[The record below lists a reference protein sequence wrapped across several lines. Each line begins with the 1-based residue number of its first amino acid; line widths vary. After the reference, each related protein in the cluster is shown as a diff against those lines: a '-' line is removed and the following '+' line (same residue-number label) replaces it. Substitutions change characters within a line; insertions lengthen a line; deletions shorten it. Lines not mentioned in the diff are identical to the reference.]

1 MPSVDFTESVV
12 EAAALQWF
20 AEIGYDVG
28 HGPDLEPG
36 GIVQARAKL
45 SDVMLRPRLL
55 DALRK
60 INPGV
65 PDSALEEVVRRVE
78 QVGQPSL
85 VLTNRDFHLM
95 LVNGIEVDVMTDDG
109 LRGERVV
116 FIDFDDPDVNE
127 FLAVN
132 QVTVK
137 GTHTR
142 RPDIVVYVNGLP
154 LAVIELKNIADEK
167 TTIEQAYKQLQTYKQ
182 QIPALFHTNELL
194 VISDGVL
201 TETGTITSPRG
212 RFAAWKTVDGDA
224 LDHNGSLE
232 TAIRGIFEPRR
243 FLDLIRHFVVF
254 EDDGKNVA
262 KKVALYHQY
271 HAVQKAVATA
281 LDVSATND
289 VRRKGK
295 GGVLWHTQGSGKS
308 LTMLFFAG
316 KLIRQPALTN
326 PTIVM
331 ITDRT
336 DLDGQLFGT
345 FARGAHLLRQEP
357 VQAESRAHLWE
368 LLRVNAGGVVF
379 TTIQKFLN
387 EEGEEQF
394 PELSA
399 RRNIIVMADE
409 AHRSQYGL
417 GERFGK
423 KGGVK
428 TGLAQN
434 MRDALPNAT
443 YVAFTGTPLELT
455 DKSTKLVFGDYI
467 DIYDVGRAIED
478 KATVP
483 IYYEGRLVKLDLP
496 DDAADLLDQE
506 FDDLTEDMEDA
517 EKSNRGSKW
526 AQLEA
531 VVGTPKRL
539 AQVAVD
545 LVQHIDRR
553 YEANAGKVMIV
564 TMSRRIAVDL
574 HDQIALLRP
583 DWVGENGIDDVG
595 AMKVIMTGSSSDPV
609 RWQEHIRNKER
620 RERLANRFK
629 DPDDPFQVVI
639 VRDMWLTGFDAPSL
653 HTIYIDKRMKGH
665 GLMQAIAR
673 VNRVFEGKTGGLVV
687 DYLGIANNL
696 KEALRVYM
704 REDPGGKA
712 PIENQDD
719 GEFTLDRLING
730 MVRELE
736 YSREVFAGFDYILAL
751 DGSPTERVQTIKVA
765 QDFLLQKNGWK
776 GTVIDRFLD
785 HATALMKAF
794 ALASATPQAQAIKR
808 EVAFFQ
814 TVKVAIA
821 KTTGRGNAA
830 KDERLDHAIRQLVD
844 RAIVQDGVVDIFA
857 AAGLEKPN
865 IAVISDTF
873 LDDVR
878 TMPQKNLA
886 LEMLKKLLNDEI
898 TASRRTSIVQSRR
911 FSEKLDESINRYHN
925 GALEMAQIIEA
936 LIELAQEMRTEA
948 NRGEELGLRG
958 DEYAFYEA
966 LALSESAKV
975 VMGDDQLLT
984 IAREVAQTVRQ
995 NASIDWRQREQVQA
1009 KLRVMVRRVL
1019 NRHKYPP
1026 ENRDEAVALI
1036 IQQAEMLVEETLRLR
1051 HALRTGSDVGSA

>member
-1 MPSVDFTESVV
+1 MPAVDFTESIV
-12 EAAALQWF
+12 ELAALEWF
-20 AEIGYDVG
+20 GELGYTIG

-36 GIVQARAKL
+36 GLIEARATL
-45 SDVMLRPRLL
+45 QEVILRPRLL
-55 DALRK
+55 DALRR

-65 PDSALEEVVRRVE
+65 PEDAIEEAVRRIE
-78 QVGQPSL
+78 RVGQPSL
-85 VLTNRDFHLM
+85 VLTNREFHAM
-95 LVNGIEVDVMTDDG
+95 LVNGIDVEVMTPDG

-116 FIDFDDPDVNE
+116 LVDFDHPDANE

-142 RPDIVVYVNGLP
+142 RPDIVVFVNGLP
-154 LAVIELKNIADEK
+154 LAVIELKNMASP
-167 TTIEQAYKQLQTYKQ
+167 TATIEQAYKQLQTYKQ
-182 QIPALFHTNELL
+182 QIPRLFHTNELL
-194 VISDGVL
+194 VISDGAL
-201 TETGTITSPRG
+201 TEIGTITSGRE
-212 RFAAWKTVDGDA
+212 RFATWKTIDGEV
-224 LDHNGSLE
+224 LDHKGSLE
-232 TAIRGIFEPRR
+232 TAIKGIFEPHR

-254 EDDGKNVA
+254 EDDGKRVV
-262 KKVALYHQY
+262 KKVAQYHQF

-281 LDVSATND
+281 LQATGANGD
-289 VRRKGK
+289 GK

-345 FARGAHLLRQEP
+345 FSKGADLLRQEP
-357 VQAESRAHLWE
+357 VQATSRAHLRQ
-368 LLRVNAGGVVF
+368 LLAVDTGGVVF

-387 EEGEEQF
+387 EDGEEQF
-394 PELSA
+394 PQLSD
-399 RRNIIVMADE
+399 RRNVIVMADE

-417 GERFGK
+417 GNRVGK
-423 KGGVK
+423 DGTLK

-443 YVAFTGTPLELT
+443 YVAFTGTPLELA
-455 DKSTKLVFGDYI
+455 DKSTKMVFGDYI

-483 IYYEGRLVKLDLP
+483 IYYEGRLVRLDLP
-496 DDAADLLDQE
+496 DDAAGLLDQG
-506 FDDLTEDMEDA
+506 FDDLTEDREETERVRMA
-517 EKSNRGSKW
+517 SKW

-531 VVGTPKRL
+531 VVGTGKRL
-539 AQVAVD
+539 AQVAAD

-553 YEANAGKVMIV
+553 YEANGGKVMIV

-574 HDQIALLRP
+574 YNQIATLRP
-583 DWVGENGIDDVG
+583 EWVGESDDDG
-595 AMKVIMTGSSSDPV
+595 AMKVIMTGSASDPLE
-609 RWQEHIRNKER
+609 WQSHVRNKER
-620 RERLANRFK
+620 RDRLAERFK
-629 DPDDPFQVVI
+629 DADDPFRIVI

-653 HTIYIDKRMKGH
+653 HTIYIDKPMKGH

-673 VNRVFEGKTGGLVV
+673 VNRVFREKTGGLVV

-696 KEALRVYM
+696 KEALRIYM
-704 REDPGGKA
+704 QEDPGGKA
-712 PIENQDD
+712 PIQNDE
-719 GEFTLDRLING
+719 EFSLDKLINE
-730 MVRELE
+730 MVRQLE
-736 YSREVFAGFDYILAL
+736 YCRETFAGFDYSLFL
-751 DGSPTERVQTIKVA
+751 TGSPSERVQTIAEA
-765 QDFLLQKNGWK
+765 QNFLLIKNGYN
-776 GTVIDRFLD
+776 GAVIDRFLD
-785 HATALMKAF
+785 HAMALLKAF

-821 KTTGRGNAA
+821 KTAGRGSAA
-830 KDERLDHAIRQLVD
+830 KDERLDWAVRQLVD
-844 RAIVQDGVVDIFA
+844 QAIAPDGVVDIFA

-865 IAVISDTF
+865 IAVISDAF
-873 LDDVR
+873 LDEVR

-898 TASRRTSIVQSRR
+898 TATRRTSIAQSRK
-911 FSEKLDESINRYHN
+911 FSEKLEDSLNRYHN
-925 GALEMAQIIEA
+925 RGLEMAQIIEA
-936 LIELAQEMRTEA
+936 LIELAQTMRTEA
-948 NRGEELGLRG
+948 NRSEELGLKG
-958 DEYAFYEA
+958 DEYAFFEA
-966 LALSESAKV
+966 LAMCESAKQ

-995 NASIDWRQREQVQA
+995 NASIDWRQREQVRA
-1009 KLRVMVRRVL
+1009 RLRATVRRVL
-1019 NRHKYPP
+1019 RKHKYPP
-1026 ENRDEAVALI
+1026 DQTEDAARLI
-1036 IQQAEMLVEETLRLR
+1036 LEQAEALAEEEF
-1051 HALRTGSDVGSA
+1051 AA

>member
-1 MPSVDFTESVV
+1 MSAVEFTESVV
-12 EAAALQWF
+12 EQAALAWF
-20 AEIGYDVG
+20 AEIGYDIG

-36 GIVQARAKL
+36 GIIQARANL
-45 SDVMLRPRLL
+45 TDVLLRPRLL
-55 DALRK
+55 DALRR

-65 PDSALEEVVRRVE
+65 PEAALEEAVRRVE

-95 LVNGIEVDVMTDDG
+95 LVNGIEVDVMTGDG
-109 LRGERVV
+109 LRGVRVV
-116 FIDFDDPDVNE
+116 LVDFDHPEANE

-154 LAVIELKNIADEK
+154 LAVLELKNIADAN
-167 TTIEQAYKQLQTYKQ
+167 TTIEQAYHQLQTYKQ
-182 QIPALFHTNELL
+182 QIPALFHTSELL

-201 TETGTITSPRG
+201 TEVGTITSGRE
-212 RFAAWKTVDGDA
+212 RFATWKTIDGDA
-224 LDHNGSLE
+224 LDHTGSLE
-232 TAIRGIFEPRR
+232 TAIRGIFEPHR
-243 FLDLIRHFVVF
+243 FLDLIHHFVVF
-254 EDDGKNVA
+254 EDDGKQVV
-262 KKVALYHQY
+262 KKVAQYHQF
-271 HAVQKAVATA
+271 HAVQKAVTTA
-281 LDVSATND
+281 LEASGTHGD
-289 VRRKGK
+289 GK

-316 KLIRQPALTN
+316 KLIRQSALAN

-345 FARGAHLLRQEP
+345 FSRGKHLLRQDP
-357 VQAESRAHLWE
+357 VQAESRAHLRQ
-368 LLRVNAGGVVF
+368 LLSVNTGGVVF

-394 PELSA
+394 PQLSD

-417 GERFGK
+417 GERFGQ
-423 KGGVK
+423 KGAIK

-443 YVAFTGTPLELT
+443 YVAFTGTPLELA
-455 DKSTKLVFGDYI
+455 DKSTKMVFGDYI

-478 KATVP
+478 RATVP
-483 IYYEGRLVKLDLP
+483 IYYEGRLVRLDLP
-496 DDAADLLDQE
+496 EDQADILDQE
-506 FDDLTEDMEDA
+506 FDELTEDREED
-517 EKSNRGSKW
+517 EKSRMASKW
-526 AQLEA
+526 AQLES

-539 AQVAVD
+539 AQVAAD
-545 LVQHIDRR
+545 LVEHIDRR

-574 HDQIALLRP
+574 YNQLVRVRP
-583 DWVGENGIDDVG
+583 EWASEAGDEG
-595 AMKVIMTGSSSDPV
+595 AMKVIMTGSASDPLE
-609 RWQEHIRNKER
+609 WQPHIRNKEKR
-620 RERLANRFK
+620 DQLANRFK
-629 DPDDPFQVVI
+629 DPDDPFRIVI

-653 HTIYIDKRMKGH
+653 HTIYIDKPMKGH

-673 VNRVFEGKTGGLVV
+673 VNRVFEDKTGGLVV

-696 KEALRVYM
+696 KEALRIYM
-704 REDPGGKA
+704 QEDPGGQA
-712 PIENQDD
+712 PIQNETGD
-719 GEFTLDRLING
+719 EFSLDQLING

-736 YSREVFAGFDYILAL
+736 YCREAFEGFDYILAL
-751 DGSPTERVQTIKVA
+751 DGSPAERMQVVA
-765 QDFLLQKNGWK
+765 NAQNFLLQKNGWK

-785 HATALMKAF
+785 HATALLKAF
-794 ALASATPQAQAIKR
+794 ALASATPQAQKIKR

-821 KTTGRGNAA
+821 KTTGRGSAA
-830 KDERLDHAIRQLVD
+830 KDERLDHAVRQLVD
-844 RAIVQDGVVDIFA
+844 EAIAPSGVVDIFA
-857 AAGLEKPN
+857 AAELEKPN
-865 IAVISDTF
+865 ISVISDAF
-873 LDDVR
+873 LDEVR
-878 TMPQKNLA
+878 TMPQQNLA

-898 TASRRTSIVQSRR
+898 TARRKTSIVQSRR
-911 FSEKLDESINRYHN
+911 FSEKLEESLNRYHN
-925 GALEMAQIIEA
+925 RALEMAQIIEA
-936 LIELAQEMRTEA
+936 MIELAKDFKSAA
-948 NRGEELGLRG
+948 NRGDELGLKD

-966 LALSESAKV
+966 LAENGSAKA
-975 VMGDDQLLT
+975 VMGDGQLLT
-984 IAREVAQTVRQ
+984 IAREVAQTVRN

-1009 KLRVMVRRVL
+1009 RLRATVRRVL
-1019 NRHKYPP
+1019 RKHKYPP
-1026 ENRDEAVALI
+1026 DQTESATKLILEQAEALADEATA
-1036 IQQAEMLVEETLRLR
+1036 A
-1051 HALRTGSDVGSA
+1051 